1 MKKILV
7 TGFTRAACTRNF
19 HEKSQI
25 GLCTAHYSLVECLED
40 MGWEVDQRPVTA
52 GEDLSAYDKVIVFL
66 MHVSPYNTYMYGALW
81 AIAQRKDALLAI
93 EDWQSPKNINTWSK
107 DVDKVVESIT
117 NDYYVE
123 SVVAEKELRPEWKS
137 AFRDAISV
145 VSGGELPVTLPA
157 HLGGDFKMLFP
168 NWNQTKVHSWFA
180 PAYTLHRQPAVS
192 LIEEPKE
199 KVFNFAGLIQSETEK
214 WFNKVTKDCTWQIK
228 QYGSK
233 SKKQKRLTEEEMV
246 TVFSDQWGVLMA
258 GYWHAGSGWWRARP
272 QQVADVGSILICED
286 KEGAIFGEPYVGLT
300 CQKLEG
306 MTELELEKLAF
317 DQKEAYYSSQPMD
330 KSITRK
336 QVEEYLSCD
345 S

>member
-1 MKKILV
+1 MKKMLV

-25 GLCTAHYSLVECLED
+25 GLCTAHYSFVECLED
-40 MGWEVDQRPVTA
+40 MGWQVDQRPVTA
-52 GEDLSAYDKVIVFL
+52 GEDLSGYDKVVVFM

-81 AIAQRKDALLAI
+81 AIAQRPDAYLAI

-107 DVDKVVESIT
+107 DIDKVLESIT
-117 NDYYVE
+117 NDYYINN
-123 SVVAEKELRPEWKS
+123 VVAEKQLKPEWKS
-137 AFRDAISV
+137 AFRDALSTIA
-145 VSGGELPVTLPA
+145 SGTRPVTLPA

-168 NWNQTKVHSWFA
+168 NWVDSEVHSWYA
-180 PAYTLHRQPAVS
+180 PAYTLHRVPAPS
-192 LIEEPKE
+192 LFDEPKQRI
-199 KVFNFAGLIQSETEK
+199 FNFAGLIQSETEK
-214 WFNKVTKDCTWQIK
+214 WFNNVTKGATWQIM

-233 SKKQKRLTEEEMV
+233 TKKQKRLTEQEMV
-246 TVFSDQWGVLMA
+246 SVFKDQWGILMA

-272 QQVADVGSILICED
+272 QQTADVGSIMICED

-300 CQKLEG
+300 CAKLEA
-306 MTELELEKLAF
+306 MTDAELEKLAK

-336 QVEEYLSCD
+336 QIEAYFG
-345 S
+345 